1 MKRILLCLMLFAGM
15 TAMSYGRIIVK
26 GDSNTSFGRYTI
38 EVIDRPLILAGEELK
53 CYLITYENSPVTL
66 KVYVDKEK
74 KCKNYVVTSDDLS
87 VMYTCNGEYFG
98 VNKVGKKY
106 LSEGLRT
113 DDRKIDRTD
122 YFHQKVISRGPTEEV
137 DAAMLI
143 AAYYPELLIK

>member
-122 YFHQKVISRGPTEEV
+122 YFHQKVISRGSTEEV